1 MKNNYKI
8 ILIILL
14 VLVGF
19 ISLTAQEKIRIEGSI
34 KDEKNNPLPY
44 VNVFILNTTDG
55 SMSDDDGNF
64 SFRTT
69 ARGKVILIASIVGYE
84 KLEREIDISLPKYH
98 FDIVMIEKAVNL
110 KETIVTG
117 SSYGSEKEK
126 GLVISR
132 MDVLTTPGGAA
143 DIFQSLKTLPGLT
156 QVSESAELYVRGGDP
171 IETLTMI
178 DGAAVYHPFTFESA
192 YGGIF
197 SNLNQSAVKGIY
209 FSSGG
214 FSSKYGNV
222 LSGVLDIETRDQPT
236 RSQYQ
241 IGLSLA
247 AGSLSA
253 DIPIDD
259 GKLGMYFNI
268 QQSFTKPIFWLNGGL
283 DRLTISPTSR
293 NLTSGIVYSY
303 SKTGKLKLFTMLAD
317 DEQGVKVERAEY
329 NGTFDG
335 NSKNLFL
342 NLHSTDILFDKVV
355 MKNSLSYNKYS
366 NNWLLGILDLTK
378 TDHVYTFRN
387 DFEISVNSSN
397 KILFGVEYENRDVNY
412 LGKIPEE
419 NFDIR
424 PEGGSK
430 IIDATFSG
438 SRVAGYT
445 EYQSAIPF
453 GLNNVSFAA
462 GLRYDKIPR
471 LNVDWVDPR
480 LSISYKLS
488 EKSVIKLGGGI
499 FHQLPDPQLFRPVD
513 GNPNLKSMKAEHIIL
528 SYDYNFDEQN
538 SFRMEIYHK
547 KYSNLPKENSL
558 LNYDNSGK
566 GFADGADVIFKG
578 ILPFNITGWISYGF
592 INTKRDWMDYD
603 GLTNSSFDITHNLSL
618 ILKYNIAEL
627 WQIGINAKYATGR
640 PYTPVESSF
649 YRGDLNIFEPIYS
662 STNSERYP
670 DYKRVDLRI
679 THFNQISSNISM
691 VAYMEGL
698 NIFNFENI
706 FGYTYSQDYKERK
719 EIRSYFGRRMLV
731 FGFMVGF

>member
-1 MKNNYKI
+1 MKGKTMTNLYKI

-14 VLVGF
+14 MLAGF
-19 ISLTAQEKIRIEGSI
+19 ISLAAQERIRIEGSI

-84 KLEREIDISLPKYH
+84 KFEHEIDISLPKYY
-98 FDIVMIEKAVNL
+98 FDIVMIEKEVNL

-117 SSYGSEKEK
+117 SSYSSEKEK

-132 MDVLTTPGGAA
+132 TDVLTTPGGAA

-222 LSGVLDIETRDQPT
+222 LSGVLDIETRDQPV

-247 AGSLSA
+247 NGSLSA

-259 GKLGMYFNI
+259 GKVGMYLNI

-283 DRLTISPTSR
+283 DRLTLSPTSR
-293 NLTSGIVYSY
+293 NLTGGIVYSY
-303 SKTGKLKLFTMLAD
+303 SKTGKLKLFTLLAD

-329 NGTFDG
+329 NGNFNG
-335 NSKNLFL
+335 NSKNLFV
-342 NLHSTDILFDKVV
+342 NLHNTDILFEKVV

-378 TDHVYTFRN
+378 IDYVYTFRN

-397 KILFGVEYENRDVNY
+397 KILLGAEYENRQVNY

-424 PEGGSK
+424 PEGFSK
-430 IIDATFSG
+430 IIDATFLG
-438 SRVAGYT
+438 SRVAGYA
-445 EYQSAIPF
+445 EYQSANPL

-462 GLRYDKIPR
+462 GVRYDRIPK
-471 LNVDWVDPR
+471 LNLDWVD
-480 LSISYKLS
+480 
-488 EKSVIKLGGGI
+488 
-499 FHQLPDPQLFRPVD
+499 
-513 GNPNLKSMKAEHIIL
+513 
-528 SYDYNFDEQN
+528 
-538 SFRMEIYHK
+538 
-547 KYSNLPKENSL
+547 
-558 LNYDNSGK
+558 
-566 GFADGADVIFKG
+566 
-578 ILPFNITGWISYGF
+578 
-592 INTKRDWMDYD
+592 
-603 GLTNSSFDITHNLSL
+603 
-618 ILKYNIAEL
+618 
-627 WQIGINAKYATGR
+627 
-640 PYTPVESSF
+640 
-649 YRGDLNIFEPIYS
+649 
-662 STNSERYP
+662 
-670 DYKRVDLRI
+670 
-679 THFNQISSNISM
+679 
-691 VAYMEGL
+691 
-698 NIFNFENI
+698 
-706 FGYTYSQDYKERK
+706 
-719 EIRSYFGRRMLV
+719 
-731 FGFMVGF
+731 